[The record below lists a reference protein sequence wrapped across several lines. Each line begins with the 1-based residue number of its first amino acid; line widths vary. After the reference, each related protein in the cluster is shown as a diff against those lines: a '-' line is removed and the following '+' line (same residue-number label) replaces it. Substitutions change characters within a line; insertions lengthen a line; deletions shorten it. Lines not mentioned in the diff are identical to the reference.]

1 MSKRAR
7 TNETTLALPAAVR
20 KGVSGSPAVNAWL
33 CPTCGAEMVVT
44 QSRPQNTWMKR
55 RRICLAGHRFTT
67 HEVMADQSPIGA
79 ARDAIEKIRNHL
91 KSIRELLA
99 DIESEDHGES

>member
-1 MSKRAR
+1 
-7 TNETTLALPAAVR
+7 
-20 KGVSGSPAVNAWL
+20 
-33 CPTCGAEMVVT
+33 
-44 QSRPQNTWMKR
+44 MKR